1 MLVSTKKRL
10 SYAHNLSGNK
20 MLKRSILLLAF
31 LFSGAALAQK
41 TLVFSANE
49 VSGNNT
55 EIQKVLQKA
64 YDQLGYQFEIR
75 ELPSARALSLSNNG
89 VFDGD
94 LNRIHNANS
103 KYTHLIPVSVPV
115 HTFKVVAFGKTR
127 GAELTGWRDLYPHQI
142 GLINGLI
149 YAELATE
156 NHTDLQFIK
165 VNSADQLFNMLS
177 MGRIDYA
184 VISKQEGIK
193 ALKRL
198 NLKNIYMENG
208 VIETNSVFHYLHEKH
223 LALIPQLEKIL
234 SEMWLSG
241 EINNGIK

>member
-1 MLVSTKKRL
+1 MLT
-10 SYAHNLSGNK
+10 
-20 MLKRSILLLAF
+20 RSVLLLAF
-31 LFSGAALAQK
+31 LFSEASLAEK
-41 TLVFSANE
+41 TLIFSANE

-55 EIQKVLQKA
+55 KIKKVLQQA
-64 YDQLGYQFEIR
+64 YEQLGYQFEIR

-94 LNRIHNANS
+94 LNRIYNANS
-103 KYTHLIPVSVPV
+103 KYTHLIPISVPV
-115 HTFKVVAFGKTR
+115 HTFEVVAFGKAKE
-127 GAELTGWRDLYPHQI
+127 GKLTSWNDLYPYQI

-149 YAELATE
+149 YAESATE
-156 NHTDLQFIK
+156 NHRALQFVK

-177 MGRIDYA
+177 MDRIDYA

-198 NLKNIYMENG
+198 NLKNIYRVEG

-223 LALIPQLEKIL
+223 RELIPPLERIL
-234 SEMWLSG
+234 RKMRQTG
-241 EINNGIK
+241 EINNDMKQNDAN

>member
-1 MLVSTKKRL
+1 
-10 SYAHNLSGNK
+10 
-20 MLKRSILLLAF
+20 MLKRAMVLVVF
-31 LFSGAALAQK
+31 LFSEAAIAQK

-49 VSGNNT
+49 VSGNNSEIT
-55 EIQKVLQKA
+55 EVLQYA

-94 LNRIHNANS
+94 LNRIYNANS
-103 KYTHLIPVSVPV
+103 KYTHLIPISVPV
-115 HTFKVVAFGKTR
+115 HTFEVVAFGKTE
-127 GAELTGWRDLYPHQI
+127 GGEFKDWTDLYPHQI

-149 YAELATE
+149 YAESATE
-156 NHTDLQFIK
+156 NHHGLQFIK

-177 MGRIDYA
+177 MDRIDYA

-193 ALKRL
+193 SLRRL
-198 NLKNIYMENG
+198 GLKNIYMMNG

-223 LALIPQLEKIL
+223 RALIPKLEKIL
-234 SEMWLSG
+234 SKMWLSG
-241 EINNGIK
+241 EINNSNK